1 MRIIVVNYLQS
12 LTEFIEIICCSSSGT
27 LVGPP
32 ARWTAK
38 NTTVRIPKRASTVGI
53 QTGLRLVGGVLLLL
67 ANGFFVTTEFAMTR
81 VPQFPA
87 EEFTEGGSRGLER
100 AWEMTSRLEV
110 YLSGCQ
116 VGITI
121 SSVGLG
127 VVAEPGVAAAI
138 DALLGAL
145 GVVSTGGGAA
155 VSVIT
160 ALALINLAHVVI
172 GEQVPTYLG
181 VERTTFIAK
190 YAAPLFAAWTNPM
203 WPVIVSA
210 D

>member
-1 MRIIVVNYLQS
+1 MV
-12 LTEFIEIICCSSSGT
+12 E
-27 LVGPP
+27 LVD
-32 ARWTAK
+32 
-38 NTTVRIPKRASTVGI
+38 V
-53 QTGLRLVGGVLLLL
+53 LRLVGGAVLLL
-67 ANGFFVTTEFAMTR
+67 ANGFFVTTEFALTR
-81 VPQFPA
+81 VRQFA
-87 EEFTEGGSRGLER
+87 ESEFQGGGLER
-100 AWEMTSRLEV
+100 AWQMTERLEI